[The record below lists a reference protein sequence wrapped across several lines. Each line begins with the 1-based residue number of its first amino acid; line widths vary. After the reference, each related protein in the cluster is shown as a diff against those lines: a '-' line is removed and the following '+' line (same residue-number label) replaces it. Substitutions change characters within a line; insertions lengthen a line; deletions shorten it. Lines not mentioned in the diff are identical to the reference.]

1 MPSFANRLAASLMLA
16 ALTITGTASAA
27 GPLTQMRLFAVT
39 ASHQLIAVSAA
50 EPGKIARSVKL
61 VGLAAD
67 ERILGIDYRVAHGT
81 LYALGS
87 SGRVFTVDT
96 ETGTLRPVGS
106 ESFAIALDG
115 THFGFD
121 FNPAADRIRIVS
133 GRGQNLRAHPE
144 TGALVD
150 FQPDQAGLQPDGAL
164 AYDEG
169 DPRHG
174 HAADIV
180 AAAYTYNTEN
190 EKLTTNYAID
200 RAAGT
205 LARQG
210 SIEGAT
216 PVVSPNSGRLRT
228 VGSLGVRAIVDAH
241 FDISDVSNTALAAL
255 ITADQPAPT
264 LYRIDLASGQA
275 AAIGRIGAGE
285 ALRGLAIEP

>member
-1 MPSFANRLAASLMLA
+1 MPSFANRLAASLVLA
-16 ALTITGTASAA
+16 ATTFAATAS
-27 GPLTQMRLFAVT
+27 PLERIRLFAVT
-39 ASHQLIAVSAA
+39 ESHQLIVVSAA

-67 ERILGIDYRVAHGT
+67 ERILGIDYRVAYGT

-87 SGRVFTVDT
+87 SGRMFTVDT
-96 ETGTLRPVGS
+96 ETGALSPVGS
-106 ESFAIALDG
+106 ERFAIALDG
-115 THFGFD
+115 AHFGFD

-150 FQPDQAGLQPDGAL
+150 FKPDQDGLQPDGAL
-164 AYDEG
+164 AYDAG

-180 AAAYTYNTEN
+180 AAGYTYNTEN

-210 SIEGAT
+210 ALEGTEPA
-216 PVVSPNSGRLRT
+216 VSPNSGQLRT

-241 FDISDVSNTALAAL
+241 FDIADVTNTALAAL
-255 ITADQPAPT
+255 ATRDQPAPT
-264 LYRIDLASGQA
+264 LYRIDLASGRA
-275 AAIGRIGAGE
+275 AAIGKIGEGE